1 MTGPMQHLKQV
12 HFQLVTSVIGGDA
25 NADQTP
31 SLRCAPWEPAAE
43 HVTTAS
49 VANGQSISEFW

>member
-1 MTGPMQHLKQV
+1 MQHLKQV